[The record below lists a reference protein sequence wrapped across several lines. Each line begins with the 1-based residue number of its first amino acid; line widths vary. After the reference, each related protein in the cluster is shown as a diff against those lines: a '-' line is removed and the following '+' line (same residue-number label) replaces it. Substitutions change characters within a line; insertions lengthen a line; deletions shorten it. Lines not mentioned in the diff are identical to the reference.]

1 MPAGFDLS
9 HSRYPRNPRSKITAA
24 SLAAPFVLL
33 NRSLFSESTRQSSAR
48 FLVPPTPPQ
57 HVSCAPPCV
66 VASGEDGRWF
76 HEQVQPHEPKLRAW
90 LRARFPSLTDT
101 DDLVQ
106 ESYARL
112 LRARQ
117 NGAIGNRNEELEIL
131 REAMHALP
139 TRCRQVFTLRKLYGL
154 SHRDIAAQLGISEK
168 TVEEQVNRAMRRCA
182 AFLRQ
187 RGVP

>member
-1 MPAGFDLS
+1 M
-9 HSRYPRNPRSKITAA
+9 N
-24 SLAAPFVLL
+24 
-33 NRSLFSESTRQSSAR
+33 
-48 FLVPPTPPQ
+48 TPPPDSNPAIDQ
-57 HVSCAPPCV
+57 STA
-66 VASGEDGRWF
+66 RWF
-76 HEQVQPHEPKLRAW
+76 TEEVQPHEPMLRAW

-112 LRARQ
+112 IRAREKGQ
-117 NGAIGNRNEELEIL
+117 VINAKSYLFKTALNAALDILRRKKVISFEGVGEFATLSVLEERPDASEAASRTEEIQLL

-154 SHRDIAAQLGISEK
+154 SHREIAAQLCVSEK

-182 AFLRQ
+182 AFLRS
-187 RGVP
+187 RGLP